1 MDLSQLEVFRAV
13 AEEGGI
19 SAAAKRLHRVP
30 SNVTTRLKQLEEE
43 LGVDLFI
50 REKLR
55 LRLSSV
61 GHTFLDYARRILDLT
76 EEARQAAMGSEPR
89 GTFTLGAME
98 STAAVRIPPVLA
110 AFHQRYPKVELDLS
124 TGPSGDMID
133 GVLAGRLSA
142 AFTDGPV
149 GHPLLDGIAVY
160 PEEMVVIS
168 PKRHAPIARASDV
181 AGATLYAFRPNCS
194 YRRHFENWFAADGVR
209 PGKIFEMESY
219 HGMLACVTAGG
230 GLALVPLSMLNT
242 MYGSQNV
249 MAHRLASPF
258 REAQTW
264 LVWRR
269 GARTPNVDALIGLLG
284 DPATTTPALT
294 PTPWTAP
301 APSPAPAPAA

>member
-61 GHTFLDYARRILDLT
+61 GHTFLDYTRRILDLT

-124 TGPSGDMID
+124 T
-133 GVLAGRLSA
+133 
-142 AFTDGPV
+142 
-149 GHPLLDGIAVY
+149 
-160 PEEMVVIS
+160 
-168 PKRHAPIARASDV
+168 
-181 AGATLYAFRPNCS
+181 
-194 YRRHFENWFAADGVR
+194 
-209 PGKIFEMESY
+209 
-219 HGMLACVTAGG
+219 
-230 GLALVPLSMLNT
+230 
-242 MYGSQNV
+242 
-249 MAHRLASPF
+249 
-258 REAQTW
+258 
-264 LVWRR
+264 
-269 GARTPNVDALIGLLG
+269 
-284 DPATTTPALT
+284 
-294 PTPWTAP
+294 
-301 APSPAPAPAA
+301 